1 MANLADITH
10 RASSRS
16 LVVLDEVGVGTDPG
30 EGAAIAQAVLENLA
44 DSAARVVATTHYNLL
59 KEMAEVDNR
68 FANAS
73 VEFDSETLEPT
84 YRLRMGL
91 PGASSAT
98 SVAARMGLGAEIID
112 RANELLDRD
121 DRQLDR
127 VLTELSA
134 SRSALEAEQ
143 REIAHVR
150 LETEAVRAEHREKL
164 EKLQTRR
171 DKLFRSMKEDLE
183 KSFREAHERVASVI
197 RELQRGGTAR
207 DAASAREKLRSI
219 EVGAQSAQR
228 EAGLVAP
235 DTESLNPID
244 WSRASAGDLVQI
256 QDGGH
261 GTLASLPDR
270 RGRVTVQLGSARI
283 LVPMQ
288 RVGASI
294 ASDDAKPART
304 AKPRVTVTR
313 VGSGELDD
321 VEGSSDRCDLHGLR
335 VDEAIDRLVYAL
347 DRAAS
352 AGHGSLA
359 ISHGRGTGALRKAVR
374 EHLRHCVFI
383 SHFTTAPPDDGGEGV
398 TIAFLR

>member
-1 MANLADITH
+1 
-10 RASSRS
+10 
-16 LVVLDEVGVGTDPG
+16 
-30 EGAAIAQAVLENLA
+30 
-44 DSAARVVATTHYNLL
+44 
-59 KEMAEVDNR
+59 
-68 FANAS
+68 
-73 VEFDSETLEPT
+73 
-84 YRLRMGL
+84 MGL

-98 SVAARMGLGAEIID
+98 SVAARMGLAAEVIE

-143 REIAHVR
+143 REIANVR
-150 LETEAVRAEHREKL
+150 LETEAVRTEHREKL

-207 DAASAREKLRSI
+207 DAAHAREKLRSI
-219 EVGAQSAQR
+219 EAGTQSAQR
-228 EAGLVAP
+228 EAGLDAP
-235 DTESLNPID
+235 DSESLNPID
-244 WSRASAGDLVQI
+244 WSRASAGDRVEI
-256 QDGGH
+256 RDGGH
-261 GTLASLPDR
+261 GILASLPDR
-270 RGRVTVQLGSARI
+270 RGRVTVRLGSARVV
-283 LVPMQ
+283 VPMQ
-288 RVGASI
+288 RVGAST
-294 ASDDAKPART
+294 ASDDAKSTRT

-313 VGSGELDD
+313 IASDEPDD
-321 VEGSSDRCDLHGLR
+321 ADGITDRCDLHGLR

-359 ISHGRGTGALRKAVR
+359 INHGRGTGALRKAVR
-374 EHLRHCVFI
+374 EHLSHCVFI
-383 SHFTTAPPDDGGEGV
+383 SHFSTAAPDDGGEGV